1 MRKKILFIIP
11 YIPYPLDSG
20 GNQAFFNMV
29 EYLRHKMAVSVLLY
43 PETGRR
49 MQDVESLK
57 KIWDNVDFF
66 IYTPKTKTV
75 RLPKIKH
82 PFYYKW
88 LQKIHASVTR
98 KMNRQQIWTDETG
111 EVVDLVRGK
120 RTLFSSCFQPLDQGY
135 VEYVSQVAHSGFD
148 IIQVEFYE
156 LLSLGFLLPEN
167 VQTIFVHH
175 ELRYI
180 RNEKEITLFREQTA
194 GDRMLFHIAKDFE
207 RSALLK
213 YKDVIVLTEVDR
225 KIMEDFIGRKDH
237 IYTSPAVVQVGDRL
251 EQPFVPVQSGRLTF
265 VGSEDHFPNLDAV
278 AWFCHEVIPHL
289 RKRHFSFTLQVIGKC
304 KGDKTKCDKL
314 SYSA

>member
-120 RTLFSSCFQPLDQGY
+120 STLFSSCFQPLDQGY

-156 LLSLGFLLPEN
+156 LLSLGFLLPRIDEATGSLRSMSPCLMA
-167 VQTIFVHH
+167 VTCTLSTTITVSTAAS
-175 ELRYI
+175 LRAALPPGPGCSATPSA
-180 RNEKEITLFREQTA
+180 RPQN
-194 GDRMLFHIAKDFE
+194 G
-207 RSALLK
+207 RS
-213 YKDVIVLTEVDR
+213 
-225 KIMEDFIGRKDH
+225 
-237 IYTSPAVVQVGDRL
+237 TS
-251 EQPFVPVQSGRLTF
+251 
-265 VGSEDHFPNLDAV
+265 GSSMSSS
-278 AWFCHEVIPHL
+278 
-289 RKRHFSFTLQVIGKC
+289 RGFTLDTGSVSGC
-304 KGDKTKCDKL
+304 KVTGFPRKL
-314 SYSA
+314 QSLFMRRRLWETARCQICSGST

>member
-1 MRKKILFIIP
+1 
-11 YIPYPLDSG
+11 
-20 GNQAFFNMV
+20 MV

-66 IYTPKTKTV
+66 IYTPKLK
-75 RLPKIKH
+75 LSDYPKLNIL
-82 PFYYKW
+82 FYYKW

-120 RTLFSSCFQPLDQGY
+120 STLFSSCFQPLDQGY

-156 LLSLGFLLPEN
+156 LLSLGFLLPEMYRL
-167 VQTIFVHH
+167 FVHH

-180 RNEKEITLFREQTA
+180 RNER
-194 GDRMLFHIAKDFE
+194 R
-207 RSALLK
+207 LLCSGNRLP
-213 YKDVIVLTEVDR
+213 VTGCC
-225 KIMEDFIGRKDH
+225 FI
-237 IYTSPAVVQVGDRL
+237 
-251 EQPFVPVQSGRLTF
+251 
-265 VGSEDHFPNLDAV
+265 
-278 AWFCHEVIPHL
+278 
-289 RKRHFSFTLQVIGKC
+289 
-304 KGDKTKCDKL
+304 
-314 SYSA
+314 